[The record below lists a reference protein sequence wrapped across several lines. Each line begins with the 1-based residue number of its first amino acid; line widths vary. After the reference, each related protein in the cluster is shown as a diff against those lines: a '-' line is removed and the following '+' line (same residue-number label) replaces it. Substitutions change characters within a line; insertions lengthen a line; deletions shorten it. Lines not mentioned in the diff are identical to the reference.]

1 MKEGRRQMIIPLQI
15 TARNSELS
23 DAMREEITQRV
34 AKLENIFD
42 RIMRCKVVVEEPKR
56 HLHEGKMYSVHIIM
70 TVPGA
75 ELVTKRELNKDLFV
89 AMRDSF
95 QAARRKLEEFAREQ
109 RGEVKIHEVPP
120 RVKITAIFPDKGY
133 GFLTSPEGYDVYFHE
148 NSVVNK
154 DFNKLEVGMEV
165 RFAEEMG
172 EKGPQA
178 SSVVVL

>member
-1 MKEGRRQMIIPLQI
+1 MIIPLQI
-15 TARNSELS
+15 TARDTEL
-23 DAMREEITQRV
+23 DDLMREEITERV
-34 AKLENIFD
+34 AKLDKVYD

-56 HLHEGKMYSVHIIM
+56 HPHEGKMYSVHVIM

-75 ELVTKRELNKDLFV
+75 ELVTKREVNKDLNL

-95 QAARRKLEEFAREQ
+95 QAARRKVEEFAREQ
-109 RGEVKIHEVPP
+109 RGEVKSHEEPP
-120 RVKITAIFPDKGY
+120 RGQITALFPEKGY
-133 GFLTSPEGYDVYFHE
+133 GFLTAPEGYDVYFHE

-154 DFNKLEVGMEV
+154 DFKRLAVGMDV

>member
-1 MKEGRRQMIIPLQI
+1 MIIPLQI
-15 TARNSELS
+15 TARETEL
-23 DAMREEITQRV
+23 DDLIRKEITERV
-34 AKLENIFD
+34 EKLDKVYD

-56 HLHEGKMYSVHIIM
+56 HPHEGKMYSVHIIM

-75 ELVTKRELNKDLFV
+75 ELVTKREVNKDLYV

-95 QAARRKLEEFAREQ
+95 VAARRRLEEFSREH
-109 RGEVKIHEVPP
+109 RGEVKNHEESP
-120 RVKITAIFPDKGY
+120 RAQITALFPEKGY
-133 GFLTSPEGYDVYFHE
+133 GFLTAPEGYDIYFHE

-154 DFNKLEVGMEV
+154 DFKKLAIGMEV

-178 SSVVVL
+178 SSVVIL

>member
-1 MKEGRRQMIIPLQI
+1 MIIPLQI
-15 TARNSELS
+15 TARDTELS
-23 DAMREEITQRV
+23 EAMREEITERA
-34 AKLENIFD
+34 AKLDKVYD
-42 RIMRCKVVVEEPKR
+42 RIMRCRVIVEEPKR
-56 HLHEGKMYSVHIIM
+56 HPHEGKEYSVHIIM

-75 ELVTKRELNKDLFV
+75 ELVTKRERNKDLFV

-95 QAARRKLEEFAREQ
+95 QAARRKLEEFVRTQ
-109 RGEVKIHEVPP
+109 RGEIKNHEEPP
-120 RVKITAIFPDKGY
+120 RGQITALFPDKGY
-133 GFLTSPEGYDVYFHE
+133 GFLSAPEGYDVYFHE

-154 DFNKLEVGMEV
+154 DFKKLEVGMEV

>member
-1 MKEGRRQMIIPLQI
+1 MIIPLQI
-15 TARNSELS
+15 TARDTELS
-23 DAMREEITQRV
+23 EAMRKEIEER
-34 AKLENIFD
+34 ANKLDKFYD
-42 RIMRCKVVVEEPKR
+42 AIMRCRVVVEEPKR
-56 HLHEGKMYSVHIIM
+56 HPHEGKMYSVHIIL

-75 ELVTKRELNKDLFV
+75 EIVTKRELNKDLFV

-95 QAARRKLEEFAREQ
+95 QAARRKLEEFGRTQ
-109 RGEVKIHEVPP
+109 RGEIKKHEEPP
-120 RVKITAIFPDKGY
+120 RGQITALFPDHGY
-133 GFLTSPEGYDVYFHE
+133 GFLTAPEGYDVYFHE

-154 DFNKLEVGMEV
+154 DFKKLTVGMEV

>member
-1 MKEGRRQMIIPLQI
+1 MIIPLQI
-15 TARNSELS
+15 TARDSELS

-34 AKLENIFD
+34 AKLDNVYD

-56 HLHEGKMYSVHIIM
+56 HPHEGKMYSVRIIM

-75 ELVTKRELNKDLFV
+75 ELITKREVNKDLYV

-95 QAARRKLEEFAREQ
+95 HAARRKLEEFAREQ
-109 RGEVKIHEVPP
+109 RGEVKIHEESP
-120 RVKITAIFPDKGY
+120 RVRITALFPDKGY

-154 DFNKLEVGMEV
+154 KFNKLEVGMEV
-165 RFAEEMG
+165 RFAEETG

>member
-1 MKEGRRQMIIPLQI
+1 MTIPLQI

-23 DAMREEITQRV
+23 DSMREEITQRV
-34 AKLENIFD
+34 AKFENIFD

-56 HLHEGKMYSVHIIM
+56 HPHEGKMYSVHIIM

-75 ELVTKRELNKDLFV
+75 ELITKRELNKDLYV

-95 QAARRKLEEFAREQ
+95 RAARRKLEEFAREQ
-109 RGEVKIHEVPP
+109 RGEVKIHGGSP
-120 RVKITAIFPDKGY
+120 RVRIAALFPDKGH

-154 DFNKLEVGMEV
+154 DFKKLEVGMEV

>member
-1 MKEGRRQMIIPLQI
+1 MIIPLQI
-15 TARNSELS
+15 TARDGELS
-23 DAMREEITQRV
+23 DTMREEITQRV
-34 AKLENIFD
+34 AKLDTVYD

-56 HLHEGKMYSVHIIM
+56 HPHEGKMYSVTVVM

-95 QAARRKLEEFAREQ
+95 QAARRRLEEFAREQ
-109 RGEVKIHEVPP
+109 RGEVKNHEGSP
-120 RVKITAIFPDKGY
+120 RVRITALFPEKGY

-154 DFNKLEVGMEV
+154 EFKKLEVGMEV

>member
-1 MKEGRRQMIIPLQI
+1 MIIPLQI
-15 TARNSELS
+15 TARNIELS
-23 DAMREEITQRV
+23 DAMREDIAQRV
-34 AKLENIFD
+34 AKLDNVYD
-42 RIMRCKVVVEEPKR
+42 RIMRCRVVVEEPKR
-56 HLHEGKMYSVHIIM
+56 HPHEGKMYSVHIIM
-70 TVPGA
+70 TVPGT
-75 ELVTKRELNKDLFV
+75 ELITKRELNKDLFV

-109 RGEVKIHEVPP
+109 RGEVKIHEGSP
-120 RVKITAIFPDKGY
+120 RVRIAALFPDKGY

-154 DFNKLEVGMEV
+154 DFKKLEIGMEV